1 MKMKKH
7 TVFLFLLALYSALC
21 CATAPAWKLNLEK
34 QFPSEK
40 YVRAIGEGATE
51 SAAKK
56 SALAELSAYF
66 SQTIIAESESYQK
79 IHQAGAGN
87 GTSSDLRERVIVHS
101 DTELFCVRYTAAW
114 TDPKSKKIYVCA
126 FIERK
131 EAWDLITQKMKG
143 LEDKCNQL
151 SKLADN
157 EKEPFKKLL
166 LLTKFRPLYFE
177 YYELYEKTVV
187 LFPKHGE
194 QFEAFIRKMEGYMN
208 ELMLLKSSTAI
219 QIKVAGD
226 KGNSIY
232 AKISELLTRNGFL
245 ISSDGR
251 YQLSATVNW
260 NEAKLNEV
268 YSAYPNIK
276 ICITGNGQTFASF
289 NGECEK
295 VAAYN
300 QESMQ
305 RSAIFRLEELLEES
319 FVKECF
325 E

>member
-1 MKMKKH
+1 MKMKRH
-7 TVFLFLLALYSALC
+7 TVFLSLLILYSALC
-21 CATAPAWKLNLEK
+21 YAAAPVWKLNLEK
-34 QFPSEK
+34 QFPAEK
-40 YVRAIGEGATE
+40 YVRAIGEGTTE

-66 SQTIIAESESYQK
+66 SQTIIAMAESYQK
-79 IHQAGAGN
+79 IRQAGTGN
-87 GTSSDLRERVIVHS
+87 GTSSDLRENVIIHS
-101 DTELFCVRYTAAW
+101 DTELFYVRYTAAW
-114 TDPKSKKIYVCA
+114 TEPKSKKVFVCA
-126 FIERK
+126 FIDRK

-151 SKLADN
+151 SKLAD
-157 EKEPFKKLL
+157 KEMEPLKKQL
-166 LLTKFRPLYFE
+166 LLTKAISLYSE
-177 YYELYEKTVV
+177 YSELYEKAVT
-187 LFPKHGE
+187 LFPKRGE
-194 QFEAFIRKMEGYMN
+194 QFEAFIRKMDGYMN
-208 ELMLLKSSTAI
+208 ELMLLKASTAI
-219 QIKVAGD
+219 QVKVAED

-232 AKISELLTRNGFL
+232 TKLSELLTRNGFL
-245 ISSDGR
+245 ISSDGH

-276 ICITGNGQTFASF
+276 IVITGNGRTFASF

-300 QESMQ
+300 QESLQ

>member
-1 MKMKKH
+1 MRK
-7 TVFLFLLALYSALC
+7 TIYFITLNILYSALC
-21 CATAPAWKLNLEK
+21 FAAAPAWKLNLEK

-40 YVRAIGEGATE
+40 YVRAIGEGTTE
-51 SAAKK
+51 AAAKK
-56 SALAELSAYF
+56 FALAELSAYF
-66 SQTIIAESESYQK
+66 SQTIIAESESYKKLRQV
-79 IHQAGAGN
+79 GAGN
-87 GTSSDLRERVIVHS
+87 VTNSDLRESVIIHS
-101 DTELFCVRYTAAW
+101 DTELFCVRYTTAW
-114 TDPKSKKIYVCA
+114 TDPKSKKVFVCA

-143 LEDKCNQL
+143 LKDKCNQL

-157 EKEPFKKLL
+157 EKEHFQKLL
-166 LLTKFRPLYFE
+166 LLTKVRPLYSE
-177 YYELYEKTVV
+177 YSGLYEKAVA

-194 QFEAFIRKMEGYMN
+194 QFEAFIRKMDGYMN
-208 ELMLLKSSTAI
+208 ELMLLKASTAI
-219 QIKVAGD
+219 QVKVFGD
-226 KGNSIY
+226 KRNSIY
-232 AKISELLTRNGFL
+232 SKISELLMQKGFL

-260 NEAKLNEV
+260 NEAKLNEI

-276 ICITGNGQTFASF
+276 ILITGNGRTFASF

-305 RSAIFRLEELLEES
+305 RSAIFRLEELLEGS

>member
-1 MKMKKH
+1 MKMKKNA
-7 TVFLFLLALYSALC
+7 VISLMFLCSALC
-21 CATAPAWKLNLEK
+21 FAAVPTWKMNLEK

-40 YVRAIGEGATE
+40 YVRAIGEGTTE
-51 SAAKK
+51 LAAKR
-56 SALAELSAYF
+56 SALAELSGYF
-66 SQTIIAESESYQK
+66 SQTIAAESVSYQK
-79 IHQAGAGN
+79 THQS
-87 GTSSDLRERVIVHS
+87 GTGYEKHSDIRENVSLHS
-101 DTELFCVRYTAAW
+101 DTELFCVKYTAAW

-126 FIERK
+126 FIDRK

-151 SKLADN
+151 SKLADK
-157 EKEPFKKLL
+157 EKEHFKKLL
-166 LLTKFRPLYFE
+166 LLIKVRPLYSE
-177 YYELYEKTVV
+177 YSGLYEKAVA
-187 LFPKHGE
+187 LFPKRGQ
-194 QFEAFIRKMEGYMN
+194 QFEAFIRKMDGYMN

-219 QIKVAGD
+219 QVKIAGD
-226 KGNSIY
+226 NGNSIY
-232 AKISELLTRNGFL
+232 TKLSELLTRNGFL

-276 ICITGNGQTFASF
+276 IVITGNGRTFASF

>member
-1 MKMKKH
+1 MRK
-7 TVFLFLLALYSALC
+7 TIYLITLNILYSALC
-21 CATAPAWKLNLEK
+21 FAAAPTWKLNLEK

-40 YVRAIGEGATE
+40 YVRAIGEGTTE
-51 SAAKK
+51 PAAKK

-79 IHQAGAGN
+79 IRQAEAGN
-87 GTSSDLRERVIVHS
+87 VTSSDLRENVIVHS
-101 DTELFCVRYTAAW
+101 DTELFCVRYTDAW
-114 TDPKSKKIYVCA
+114 TEPKSKKIYVCA
-126 FIERK
+126 FIDRK

-157 EKEPFKKLL
+157 EKESFKKLL
-166 LLTKFRPLYFE
+166 FLTKVRLLYSE
-177 YYELYEKTVV
+177 YSGLYEKVV
-187 LFPKHGE
+187 ALFPKRGE
-194 QFEAFIRKMEGYMN
+194 QFEGFIRKMEGYMN
-208 ELMLLKSSTAI
+208 ELMLLKASTAI
-219 QIKVAGD
+219 QVKVSGD

-232 AKISELLTRNGFL
+232 SKITELLMQKGFL
-245 ISSDGR
+245 ISPDGR
-251 YQLSATVNW
+251 YQLTATVNW

-276 ICITGNGQTFASF
+276 IFITGNRQTFASF

-305 RSAIFRLEELLEES
+305 RSAIFHLEELLEES

>member
-1 MKMKKH
+1 MKK
-7 TVFLFLLALYSALC
+7 TIYFITLNILYSALC
-21 CATAPAWKLNLEK
+21 FAAAPAWKLNLEK

-40 YVRAIGEGATE
+40 YVRAIGEGTTE
-51 SAAKK
+51 AAAKK

-66 SQTIIAESESYQK
+66 SQTIIAETESYK
-79 IHQAGAGN
+79 KLRQAGTSN
-87 GTSSDLRERVIVHS
+87 GTSSDLRENVIIHS
-101 DTELFCVRYTAAW
+101 DTELFCVKYTAAW

-126 FIERK
+126 FIDRK

-151 SKLADN
+151 SKLSDN

-166 LLTKFRPLYFE
+166 LLTKTRTLYSE
-177 YYELYEKTVV
+177 YSLLYEMAVA
-187 LFPKHGE
+187 LFPKRGQ
-194 QFEAFIRKMEGYMN
+194 QFEAFIRKMDGYMN
-208 ELMLLKSSTAI
+208 ELMLLKASTAI
-219 QIKVAGD
+219 QVNVSGD

-232 AKISELLTRNGFL
+232 SKITELLMQKGFL

-276 ICITGNGQTFASF
+276 IVITGNGRIFASF
-289 NGECEK
+289 NGEAEK

-300 QESMQ
+300 QESLQ
-305 RSAIFRLEELLEES
+305 RSAIYRLEELLEES
-319 FVKECF
+319 FIKECF